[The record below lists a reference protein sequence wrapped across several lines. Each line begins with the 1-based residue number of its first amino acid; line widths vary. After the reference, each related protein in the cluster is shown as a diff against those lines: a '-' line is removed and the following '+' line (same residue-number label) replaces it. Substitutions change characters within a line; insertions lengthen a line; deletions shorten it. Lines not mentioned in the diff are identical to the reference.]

1 MKIRDQ
7 WAWQEFSLLA
17 ECIYIYIYTLQ
28 EVLKDGG
35 LQRMDVLLSGLVEM
49 RMYFK

>member
-17 ECIYIYIYTLQ
+17 ECIYSPGGAEGWRTA
-28 EVLKDGG
+28 EDGCFALWIG
-35 LQRMDVLLSGLVEM
+35 GDEDVL
-49 RMYFK
+49 